1 MGNGAREWQVEG
13 ELVKPVESAPADRI
27 SRRAAL
33 GALAVLAWE
42 ARALAQTPPGGAAPT
57 MPAAGGPAPGGGAG
71 APDWPRVV
79 KTGETTISFYLPQLD
94 SWDGRLLEAHSAV
107 SIEASATTPPVFG
120 VASVAADTQVD
131 KGARQVTLENIRIE
145 KVHFPSATS
154 QEAAYKKLLQQHV
167 PPRVRTIE
175 LDRLETA
182 LSMREQQEK
191 GESKPFKNDPPRIV
205 FSTIPAIL
213 ILIDGE
219 PKYQPVPG
227 ATYARVVNTPPLL
240 LKDAVRHPLPP
251 ALRRLDDGQ
260 GRHGTVE
267 RRQHDAGW
275 RARQA
280 HGEACRRRAPSISSP
295 SSIRRTRRAGP
306 RWPRDPS
313 RPSWWHP
320 SPPS

>member
-1 MGNGAREWQVEG
+1 MGNGARERQVEG
-13 ELVKPVESAPADRI
+13 ELVKPVESGPADRI

-42 ARALAQTPPGGAAPT
+42 ARALAQTPPGGAAPA
-57 MPAAGGPAPGGGAG
+57 MPAGGGGRRGGRAGLAARGEDGRDDDQLLPAPARHAG
-71 APDWPRVV
+71 MAACSRRTAPSASRRRRRPRR
-79 KTGETTISFYLPQLD
+79 S
-94 SWDGRLLEAHSAV
+94 SASRLL
-107 SIEASATTPPVFG
+107 
-120 VASVAADTQVD
+120 AADTQVD
-131 KGARQVTLENIRIE
+131 KGARQVTLENLRIE

-154 QEAAYKKLLQQHV
+154 QEAAYQKLLEQHV

-191 GESKPFKNDPPRIV
+191 GESKPFKNDPPRIL

-219 PKYQPVPG
+219 PELPAG
-227 ATYARVVNTPPLL
+227 AGRHLRARREHASPP
-240 LKDAVRHPLPP
+240 AEGRVRHPLPP
-251 ALRRLDDGQ
+251 ALRRLDDRPRPPRDRGASPT
-260 GRHGTVE
+260 RCRVASSTSS
-267 RRQHDAGW
+267 W
-275 RARQA
+275 R
-280 HGEACRRRAPSISSP
+280 GCRRLAPSISSP
-295 SSIRRTRRAGP
+295 SSTRRTRRAGP

-320 SPPS
+320 SPRS